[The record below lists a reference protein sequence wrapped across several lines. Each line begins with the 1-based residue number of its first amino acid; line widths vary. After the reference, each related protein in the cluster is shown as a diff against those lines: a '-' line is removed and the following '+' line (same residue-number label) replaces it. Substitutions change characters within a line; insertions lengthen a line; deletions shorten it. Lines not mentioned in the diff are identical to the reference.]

1 MIFTIICFAVF
12 FIGLVILSIDD
23 TNFIGLAFT
32 FCAGI
37 AGVLLIAMI
46 ILAHIGVPNQIE
58 KNRIQYESLMKR
70 IEIINSDYEDMSK
83 SDVIRD
89 VAEWNKQVISDRY
102 WCSNPWTSWFYDKDV
117 VNEMEV
123 IDI

>member
-1 MIFTIICFAVF
+1 
-12 FIGLVILSIDD
+12 
-23 TNFIGLAFT
+23 
-32 FCAGI
+32 
-37 AGVLLIAMI
+37 MI